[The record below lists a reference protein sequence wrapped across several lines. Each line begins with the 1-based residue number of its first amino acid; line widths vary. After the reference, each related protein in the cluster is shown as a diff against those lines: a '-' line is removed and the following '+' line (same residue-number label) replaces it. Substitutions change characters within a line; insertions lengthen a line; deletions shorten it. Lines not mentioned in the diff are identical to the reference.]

1 MRLTG
6 HWPGNKTEWTVGWEW
21 DWMDSGLRMRLNGQW
36 LGNEASTFA
45 DLFNFLS
52 PLLQLFIN
60 KYLSFTSFGSK
71 GHNQQSAQLPLRV
84 DDSYVAFD
92 GTSCCL
98 WLNEEP
104 LARRVDKS
112 VAVGGVGVTVRVL
125 CECHLCVPQLSEEMW
140 WRVWKRKAINKT
152 LCPSTILPLLSPF
165 PPPSP
170 FLLFLLTSFLPL
182 FPFLSPLSH
191 PIPPL
196 QPSPI
201 FFYPMVQVPCPMRKG
216 FGRYSHTNL
225 PIFTKITKHGWFHG
239 LTAPYLMGITFT
251 HAYKLQ
257 SLVHPTVQVPCP

>member
-1 MRLTG
+1 MDTG
-6 HWPGNKTEWTVGWEW
+6 LG
-21 DWMDSGLRMRLNGQW
+21 MRLNGQW

-45 DLFNFLS
+45 DLVNFLS

-201 FFYPMVQVPCPMRKG
+201 FFYPMVQVPCPMRKDTVTQIYP
-216 FGRYSHTNL
+216 FSPKSQNMVD
-225 PIFTKITKHGWFHG
+225 F
-239 LTAPYLMGITFT
+239 MGSQLHI
-251 HAYKLQ
+251 
-257 SLVHPTVQVPCP
+257 

>member
-1 MRLTG
+1 
-6 HWPGNKTEWTVGWEW
+6 
-21 DWMDSGLRMRLNGQW
+21 MDSGLEMRLV
-36 LGNEASTFA
+36 LLLIYST
-45 DLFNFLS
+45 S
-52 PLLQLFIN
+52 SLFIN

-125 CECHLCVPQLSEEMW
+125 CECHLCVPQLSEEIW

-152 LCPSTILPLLSPF
+152 LCSSTILPLLSPF

-201 FFYPMVQVPCPMRKG
+201 FFYPMVQVPCPLRKG

-225 PIFTKITKHGWFHG
+225 PIFTKITKHG
-239 LTAPYLMGITFT
+239 
-251 HAYKLQ
+251 
-257 SLVHPTVQVPCP
+257 

>member
-1 MRLTG
+1 MRLAG
-6 HWPGNKTEWTVGWEW
+6 HWPGN
-21 DWMDSGLRMRLNGQW
+21 
-36 LGNEASTFA
+36 EASTLA

-60 KYLSFTSFGSK
+60 KYLLFTSFGSK

-104 LARRVDKS
+104 LARKIDES

-125 CECHLCVPQLSEEMW
+125 CECHLCVPQLLEEMW

-152 LCPSTILPLLSPF
+152 LCPSTIPPLLSPF

-182 FPFLSPLSH
+182 FPFLSPPHSTSPAFSH
-191 PIPPL
+191 
-196 QPSPI
+196 
-201 FFYPMVQVPCPMRKG
+201 FFYKPQSLLYPMVQVLCPLRKG

-225 PIFTKITKHGWFHG
+225 PIFTKITKHG
-239 LTAPYLMGITFT
+239 
-251 HAYKLQ
+251 
-257 SLVHPTVQVPCP
+257 